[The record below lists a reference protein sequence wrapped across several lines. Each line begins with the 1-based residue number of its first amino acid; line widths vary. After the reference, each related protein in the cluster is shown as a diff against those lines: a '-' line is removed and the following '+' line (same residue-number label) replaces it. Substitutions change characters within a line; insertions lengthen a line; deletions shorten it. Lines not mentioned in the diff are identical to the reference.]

1 MDKPVFM
8 LKYKKAKI
16 IKEDIVFIRFLPIF
30 IMAIVFSGCATT
42 QMKAQNE
49 QLESRVTE
57 LEKNQQAKDAEIVDL
72 QYQVKDLS
80 SKIDTSKTADS
91 DQTAPE
97 SQGSAADNESANAS
111 SSYRNDSD
119 SGGVNIIRVKVSP
132 EKIQRA
138 LKSAGVYTG
147 LVDGRIG
154 PGTKEAIIEFQKS
167 HGLKADGVLGRRT
180 WEALKKYLK

>member
-1 MDKPVFM
+1 M
-8 LKYKKAKI
+8 L
-16 IKEDIVFIRFLPIF
+16 
-30 IMAIVFSGCATT
+30 SGCATT

-49 QLESRVTE
+49 QLESRVTD

-80 SKIDTSKTADS
+80 SKLDSSKTADAEQAVPDS
-91 DQTAPE
+91 QSSTDQ
-97 SQGSAADNESANAS
+97 GESANAS
-111 SSYRNDSD
+111 SSYRNDAGSL
-119 SGGVNIIRVKVSP
+119 GVNIIRVKVSP

-138 LKSAGVYTG
+138 LKAAGVYTG
-147 LVDGRIG
+147 QVDGRIG

-180 WEALKKYLK
+180 WDALKTYLK